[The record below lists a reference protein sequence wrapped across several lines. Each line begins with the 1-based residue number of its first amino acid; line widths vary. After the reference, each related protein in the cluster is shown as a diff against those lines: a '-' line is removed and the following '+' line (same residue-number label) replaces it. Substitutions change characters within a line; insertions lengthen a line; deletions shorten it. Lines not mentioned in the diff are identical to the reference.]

1 MGTPRTEIRSS
12 SIGQLISESSL
23 YMLGNVLRRSF
34 SLITMPVFTRY
45 LSTSGYGVLSIVGT
59 VQQMLAVFY
68 DMGLGQASTRFYYDC
83 RDERERQTLFGT
95 LLIFSLAATLM
106 LTLLLLAT
114 GEWMWGFVSKDVPF
128 SPYIMLTIGTVFL
141 ENITVLPYVLFRVQN
156 QVPRFF
162 RLSLTQT
169 VLTVL
174 CSVLFVVWLGLGPL
188 GPILATFIITAI
200 FFGVYSYSLRGQ
212 VRLVF
217 RWPLTGQALAF
228 GLPEVPLR
236 WGNWALKV
244 ADRLILQH
252 LTSLSVVAIYSVGYS
267 VSKMPFDLV
276 VKGIDWAIVPFFF
289 ATATTESEGR
299 SKAVFARVATYN
311 VAVVAGL
318 GLGTVLFGHELIDIL
333 ASAKYA
339 EAALVIP
346 VIVAASFLEALSYIP
361 IKGIYLKGKTGYLL
375 PLFTVPA
382 GLNIALNF
390 VLIPRFGMMGAAWAT
405 LVGYAVMTI
414 LTLAIS
420 QKVYYIPYEYRRIA
434 KVICAA
440 CIVAAFGSLASEAP
454 LLTRI
459 TVKASLLMAFPL
471 GLYVMGFFEGN
482 EINWVRDR
490 FTVLVQGRQPSSEV
504 E

>member
-1 MGTPRTEIRSS
+1 MTTPHTEAKSSRIR
-12 SIGQLISESSL
+12 QLISESSL

-59 VQQMLAVFY
+59 IQHMLEVFY

-95 LLIFSLAATLM
+95 LLIFSLTATLM

-114 GEWMWGFVSKDVPF
+114 GEWMWGFVAKDVPF
-128 SPYIMLTIGTVFL
+128 SPYIMLTIGIVFL

-162 RLSLTQT
+162 RLSLIQT

-174 CSVLFVVWLGLGPL
+174 CSILFVVWLDLGPL
-188 GPILATFIITAI
+188 GPILATFITTAI
-200 FFGVYSYSLRGQ
+200 FFGVYGYVLRGQ

-217 RWPLTGQALAF
+217 RWPLARQALAF

-236 WGNWALKV
+236 WGIWALKV

-276 VKGIDWAIVPFFF
+276 VKAIHWAIVPFFF
-289 ATATTESEGR
+289 ATATKESETR
-299 SKAVFARVATYN
+299 SKEIFSRVATYN
-311 VAVVAGL
+311 VAVIAGL
-318 GLGTVLFGHELIDIL
+318 GVGTVLFGRELIGVL

-339 EAALVIP
+339 EAEMVVPI
-346 VIVAASFLEALSYIP
+346 IVAASFLESLYYIP
-361 IKGIYLKGKTGYLL
+361 IKGIYLTGKTGYLL
-375 PLFTVPA
+375 PLFTIPA

-390 VLIPRFGMMGAAWAT
+390 MLIPRFGMMGAAWAT
-405 LVGYAVMTI
+405 LVGYAVMI
-414 LTLAIS
+414 ALTLAIS
-420 QKVYYIPYEYRRIA
+420 QRVYYIPYEYGRIA
-434 KVICAA
+434 RVVLAA
-440 CIVAAFGSLASEAP
+440 CIIGAFGGIVSEAP
-454 LLTRI
+454 VVARI
-459 TVKASLLMAFPL
+459 GMKAILFMLFPL
-471 GLYVMGFFEGN
+471 AMHFMGFFEDHELTWIRG
-482 EINWVRDR
+482 R
-490 FTVLVQGRQPSSEV
+490 FAMLVNGRATA
-504 E
+504 